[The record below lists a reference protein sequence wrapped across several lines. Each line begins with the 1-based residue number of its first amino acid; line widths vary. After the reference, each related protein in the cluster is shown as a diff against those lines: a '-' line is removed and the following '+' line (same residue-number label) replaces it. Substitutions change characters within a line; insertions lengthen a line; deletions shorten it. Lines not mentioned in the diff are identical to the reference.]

1 MKRNFW
7 RDLYPVSETRRR
19 FARSSFWQ
27 IYLPIIAAALV
38 AVGIAVAAIGFT
50 RGGDFTESGQLATII
65 LAGGLLA
72 AGFLSWLVL
81 LACLWG
87 LNDVL
92 DVLPVFTGRIRLRMI
107 SGSRV
112 WTRNIYGVQRAAEAV
127 FRFFRIR
134 PAPPDLP
141 LRRRDR

>member
-1 MKRNFW
+1 MKRDFW

-27 IYLPIIAAALV
+27 IYFPIIAGALV

-50 RGGDFTESGQLATII
+50 RGGDFTRSGQVATII

-72 AGFLSWLVL
+72 AGFLSWLAI

-87 LNDVL
+87 LNDLL

-112 WTRNIYGVQRAAEAV
+112 WKRNIYGVQHAAEAV